1 MSCQPPSPPAT
12 APVVCALGFW
22 WAGRCAPRAHGGDAR
37 LHPNHPPFIEPP
49 LGAQPQRPLHGGG
62 LTGVCLLALPV
73 MTLAACNGSSS
84 PGLTAAP
91 LKTLGASRGA
101 TAGARDWPRLA
112 LQQRHAL
119 VSFAACMRAH
129 GVHVAPPNTTGRGPV
144 FSTGGSSCA
153 ARPSDSPTPAAVAFS
168 PWHPRGRRGDRWD
181 GRHGDTAP
189 PSAPPPVS
197 PRGGCAL
204 QRARVASTPHRD
216 LRTRTQSMHRN
227 REPA

>member
-1 MSCQPPSPPAT
+1 MSCQPPRDRLHRPCGA
-12 APVVCALGFW
+12 VHLGVLG
-22 WAGRCAPRAHGGDAR
+22 GRVMRAPRTRGDAR
-37 LHPNHPPFIEPP
+37 LHPNHPPFSEPP

-84 PGLTAAP
+84 PGPSAAP

-101 TAGARDWPRLA
+101 TAGARDRPRLA

-144 FSTGGSSCA
+144 FSTGGIVVRSATFGLADASCRGVLA
-153 ARPSDSPTPAAVAFS
+153 AA
-168 PWHPRGRRGDRWD
+168 
-181 GRHGDTAP
+181 
-189 PSAPPPVS
+189 SA
-197 PRGGCAL
+197 
-204 QRARVASTPHRD
+204 RAKG
-216 LRTRTQSMHRN
+216 
-227 REPA
+227 